1 MLAAEQ
7 DMVGVCMTAAGL
19 RVLPTFGRIPRLG
32 TNPISIAAPAKTEP
46 YLLFDVATSAVAGN
60 KIVLAERVGA
70 LMEPA
75 WVAGLD
81 GVPIT
86 EPQPVPP
93 RGEFNQLPLGGTRE
107 QGSHKGYGL
116 ALMVEVLC
124 TLLSGG
130 VPMMLDA
137 DSGAKH
143 YFAAYNIEAF
153 TDLEGFKEMMDHTLQ
168 TLMETPPSADAEQVI
183 YPGLPE
189 HQHLHDRRANG
200 IPLHTEVIGWFDSIT
215 TELGIQPLERTAG

>member
-7 DMVGVCMTAAGL
+7 DMVGVCMTSSGL
-19 RVLPTFGRIPRLG
+19 RVLPTFGRVPRLG
-32 TNPISIAAPAKTEP
+32 TNPISIAAPAKSEP
-46 YLLFDVATSAVAGN
+46 YLLFDAATSAVAGN
-60 KIVLAERVGA
+60 KITLAERVGA

-86 EPQPVPP
+86 TPQPVPP

-116 ALMVEVLC
+116 ALMVEILC
-124 TLLSGG
+124 TVLAGAT
-130 VPMMLDA
+130 PTMLDVN
-137 DSGAKH
+137 SGSKH

-153 TDLEGFKEMMDHTLQ
+153 TDLDEFKEMMDQMLQ
-168 TLMETPPSADAEQVI
+168 TLQETPPAADAEAVI
-183 YPGLPE
+183 YPGMPE
-189 HQHLHDRRANG
+189 HQHEQDRRANG
-200 IPLHTEVIGWFDSIT
+200 IPLHTEVVAWFDTIT
-215 TELGIQPLERTAG
+215 AELGIDPLERMA